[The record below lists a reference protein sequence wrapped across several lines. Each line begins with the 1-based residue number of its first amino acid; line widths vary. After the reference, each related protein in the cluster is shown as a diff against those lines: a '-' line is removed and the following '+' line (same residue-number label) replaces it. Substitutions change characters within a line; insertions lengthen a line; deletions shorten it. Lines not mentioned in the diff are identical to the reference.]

1 MYVGPA
7 MPAAETPD
15 KKLDQ
20 IVVYSDD
27 KREMDRLF
35 GDSVSYAKRQ
45 KAILAVVKRER
56 LVEKIRRQ
64 VLGSLEAY
72 LCRRHAGRR
81 RDPRYR
87 GEGCLT
93 RHAAVH
99 LAMQNLFRRDLL

>member
-64 VLGSLEAY
+64 VLGSLEGAY
-72 LCRRHAGRR
+72 LVSEDTPVDVETPAI
-81 RDPRYR
+81 
-87 GEGCLT
+87 GEKG
-93 RHAAVH
+93 V
-99 LAMQNLFRRDLL
+99 